1 LTFADKLR
9 LLVGAALL
17 FAAPLGLLYAA
28 VVAGVVP

>member
-1 LTFADKLR
+1 VSLGQELR

>member
-1 LTFADKLR
+1 VTFSEELR